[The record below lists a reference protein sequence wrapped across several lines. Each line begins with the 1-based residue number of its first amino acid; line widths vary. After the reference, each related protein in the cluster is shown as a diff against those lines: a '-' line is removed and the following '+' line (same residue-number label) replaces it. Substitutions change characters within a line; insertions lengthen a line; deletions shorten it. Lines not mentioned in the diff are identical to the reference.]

1 MRFYCASITPGCMR
15 LAGEITEVNLPIFM
29 SQEGADLVIK
39 PTLEGMAK
47 ASSPRSLN
55 DFAIAP
61 YAKIRIGD
69 DLQACRDAVKPELAL
84 YIGGMG
90 AVGKN
95 FYNDYCKRL
104 GFPDAAAAIQKAF
117 LAGHRKEALAAV
129 PDALVDEIALVGPAD
144 RVRARLRDWQTAARE
159 GKLNT
164 LVLNGATQDA
174 LRLAAE
180 AVL

>member
-1 MRFYCASITPGCMR
+1 MRFYCASITLGGIR
-15 LAGEITEVNLPIFM
+15 LAGEITEANLPIFM
-29 SQEGADLVIK
+29 PQEGADLVIK

-55 DFAIAP
+55 DFAIAR

-95 FYNDYCKRL
+95 F
-104 GFPDAAAAIQKAF
+104 
-117 LAGHRKEALAAV
+117 
-129 PDALVDEIALVGPAD
+129 
-144 RVRARLRDWQTAARE
+144 
-159 GKLNT
+159 
-164 LVLNGATQDA
+164 
-174 LRLAAE
+174 
-180 AVL
+180 